1 MNHNDDLEPDFLAET
16 DSFAIW
22 RNTEEDGT
30 YLYHI
35 ELGGLTLHMTAEE
48 WEELVLLIRTATA

>member
-1 MNHNDDLEPDFLAET
+1 MNHNNDLEPDFLAET
-16 DSFAIW
+16 DLFAVW
-22 RNTEEDGT
+22 RNVEEDGA

-48 WEELVLLIRTATA
+48 WEELVLLVRTATA